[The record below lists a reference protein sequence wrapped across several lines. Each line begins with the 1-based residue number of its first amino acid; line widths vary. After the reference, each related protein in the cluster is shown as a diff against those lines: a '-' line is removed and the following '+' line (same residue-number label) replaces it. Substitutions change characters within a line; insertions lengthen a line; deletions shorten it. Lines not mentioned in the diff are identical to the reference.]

1 MASYHGNDG
10 VVKVGA
16 NAVGEVE
23 SFTLDISADTVE
35 VSTMGSMAKK
45 FKPSKTSWSGSVDVL
60 YDPDDTTGQQ
70 AMVIGTAIALSLS
83 PQGGET
89 TGEVVFDGS
98 AIITGASVTTPHDDV
113 VKRSFTFQGTDAL
126 TETATA

>member
-23 SFTLDISADTVE
+23 SFNLDISADTVE
-35 VSTMGSMAKK
+35 TSVMGSMAKTY
-45 FKPSKTSWSGSVDVL
+45 KPSKTSWSGSVDVL

-70 AMVIGTAIALSLS
+70 AMVIGTAISLSLS

-98 AIITGASVTTPHDDV
+98 AIITGAGVATTHDDV
-113 VKRSFTFQGTDAL
+113 VKRNFTFQGTGAL
-126 TETATA
+126 TETATP